1 VSVDAKDDGRSPP
14 EPAADARAP
23 AGPPAVPAKVAPPA
37 PPLIGAPP
45 KATPPAPL
53 LPPRPLGRP
62 PKLVA
67 PPPAAARPAAA
78 APVAAPVPVAATPRI
93 SSIPVPPPA
102 SEMPPPLEIPMPA
115 SPMSAAELDARV
127 SRSTM
132 EFLFELDAPLN
143 PPSRE
148 LELNTMPE
156 VEAALAASEPQAT
169 ADPQPLA
176 EPPEGRWSM
185 PAESMPPPAADAG
198 DDGIAVEVDLDP
210 LASGAPKAI
219 PRISLRAPPPA
230 NTAEEQLEA
239 RKRRLVAR
247 LLTCRDTFRALG
259 FLEIKE
265 TDRKDVAR
273 LMMGLDDVLEPARKH
288 LGIAKD
294 PASVVA
300 SCTKDEIDRV
310 ERLISPIEDK
320 LLALDDLVQ
329 DAMLAA
335 RVETGKISAKVLARY
350 GRLLVSRRIQAG
362 PRRDRFEWIA
372 TTLLS
377 RKTKEGN
384 RALVGPERAAQAL
397 ELLVGGLPFKAK
409 EQELEEAMVFLT
421 DALDRL
427 GKLRDQEAFFDS
439 EFYIDVHGYKVSMR
453 EQLLSPSF
461 VYLSVA
467 INARLHNRMEQWI
480 ASMERVHNTNQLTQE
495 GSPREQLTR
504 RLREADDAVNSIFN
518 VKLRTAPAPVAR
530 IDSKAPPQELKKTP
544 SKRVPKKAAKLG
556 IGMNR
561 RLLALLVMLAIIL
574 GSGGYLAYRT
584 GLVTLEERRDVPA
597 KQLKQISPLIFR
609 SFVTGAGKDQRFEGV
624 MNRPV
629 WRKMSPTERRE
640 EADRI
645 AGALRKMGIDKGVV
659 FAGNTKVIEIND
671 GLVVNALYEGA
682 P

>member
-14 EPAADARAP
+14 EPTGEAP
-23 AGPPAVPAKVAPPA
+23 AGPPAVPAKKVAPPV
-37 PPLIGAPP
+37 PPLIAPKPAAGFLPP
-45 KATPPAPL
+45 KPVA
-53 LPPRPLGRP
+53 GP

-67 PPPAAARPAAA
+67 PPPAAAPRPIAAPP
-78 APVAAPVPVAATPRI
+78 PVAARI

-115 SPMSAAELDARV
+115 APLSAAELDARV

-143 PPSRE
+143 PPSGE
-148 LELNTMPE
+148 LYLNTMPE
-156 VEAALAASEPQAT
+156 VEAALAASDPQASGP
-169 ADPQPLA
+169 APAAA
-176 EPPEGRWSM
+176 EPSESGWSM
-185 PAESMPPPAADAG
+185 PAESMPPPAANAG
-198 DDGIAVEVDLDP
+198 DDGIDVEVEIDP

-219 PRISLRAPPPA
+219 PRISLRPSPPA

-239 RKRRLVAR
+239 RKRRVVAR

-265 TDRKDVAR
+265 ADRKDVAR
-273 LMMGLDDVLEPARKH
+273 LMMGLDEVLEPARRT

-300 SCTKDEIDRV
+300 SCTKDEVDRV

-329 DAMLAA
+329 DAMLAS
-335 RVETGKISAKVLARY
+335 RVETGKISPKVLARY

-397 ELLVGGLPFKAK
+397 ELLVGGLPYKPK
-409 EQELEEAMVFLT
+409 EQELEEAIVFLT

-427 GKLRDQEAFFDS
+427 AKFHDQGAFFES

-467 INARLHNRMEQWI
+467 INTRLHNRMEQWI
-480 ASMERVHNTNQLTQE
+480 ASMERVHNTNQLKQE
-495 GSPREQLTR
+495 GSPRERLTR
-504 RLREADDAVNSIFN
+504 RLRDADDAVSSIFN
-518 VKLRTAPAPVAR
+518 VKPRTAPALVAR
-530 IDSKAPPQELKKTP
+530 VDSKAPSPELKKTP
-544 SKRVPKKAAKLG
+544 SKRAPKKAKSG
-556 IGMNR
+556 VGMDR
-561 RLLALLVMLAIIL
+561 RVIQLLFLLTIML

-584 GLVTLEERRDVPA
+584 GFIKLEERRDVPA
-597 KQLKQISPLIFR
+597 KQLKQISPLVFR
-609 SFVTGAGKDQRFEGV
+609 SFVTGTGKAQRFEGV

-629 WRKMSPTERRE
+629 WRKMTPTERRE
-640 EADRI
+640 EAERI
-645 AGALRKMGIDKGVV
+645 AVALRKMGINKAVV
-659 FAGNTKVIEIND
+659 LAGNTKVIEIND